1 MSMTFAEKILAQKA
15 GKDSTVPHEIVTIS
29 PDKILSHDNSAAIA
43 GIFRKIGVEK
53 IVNPDKIVIILDH
66 CVPAA
71 TEKYALNHKE
81 IREFVEKQNIKH
93 FYEINSGI
101 CHQVLPEKGHAL
113 PGTLIL
119 GSDSHTT
126 TYGAFGA
133 FAAGIG
139 RSEAAVIWATGK
151 LWLRVPET
159 IRINITGKLPA
170 GVYAKDLIL
179 YIIGDLGADG
189 ALYKAVEFCGPTI
202 DDMSIGG
209 RMTICNM
216 AAEMGAK
223 IGYVNFDD
231 KTGDWLKD
239 RIHGE
244 KYYPVYSDKDADFS
258 QKITYNVSSL
268 QPQVACP
275 HTVDNVMSVSQVE
288 GKKIDQ
294 VLIGTCTNGRL
305 EDLQVAANILNGN
318 KIAPHVRL
326 LVFPASTEVFRK
338 ALKEGTIEQLSQ
350 SGAIIMNPGCGPCL
364 GAHEGALAPGEVCLS
379 TANRNFKGRMGCKEA
394 LIYLAS
400 PATAAAS
407 ALEGVISNPQKFL

>member
-1 MSMTFAEKILAQKA
+1 
-15 GKDSTVPHEIVTIS
+15 
-29 PDKILSHDNSAAIA
+29 
-43 GIFRKIGVEK
+43 
-53 IVNPDKIVIILDH
+53 
-66 CVPAA
+66 
-71 TEKYALNHKE
+71 
-81 IREFVEKQNIKH
+81 
-93 FYEINSGI
+93 
-101 CHQVLPEKGHAL
+101 L

-126 TYGAFGA
+126 TYGAFGT

-139 RSEAAVIWATGK
+139 RSEAAVLWATGK

-159 IRINITGKLPA
+159 IRIKITGKLPA
-170 GVYAKDLIL
+170 AVYAKDLIL

-189 ALYKAVEFCGPTI
+189 ALYKAVEFGGSTI

-231 KTGDWLKD
+231 KTRDWLKD
-239 RIHGE
+239 RIHDE
-244 KYYPVYSDKDADFS
+244 KYYAVYSDKDADFS
-258 QKITYNVSSL
+258 QEITYNVSSL
-268 QPQVACP
+268 QPQIACP

-305 EDLQVAANILNGN
+305 EDLQVAAKILNGN

-326 LVFPASTEVFRK
+326 LVFPASTEVFRE
-338 ALKEGTIEQLSQ
+338 ALKEGAIEQLSR

-394 LIYLAS
+394 FIYLAS

-407 ALEGVISNPQKFL
+407 ALEGVISNPQNFF